1 MSLTGH
7 NPTVIQGKSV
17 DELKWILKQYV
28 VSLKQSKKYY
38 FLPSEFI
45 HFY

>member
-7 NPTVIQGKSV
+7 NPTVIQGKSI
-17 DELKWILKQYV
+17 DELKWILKQYA
-28 VSLKQSKKYY
+28 VSLKQSKYY
-38 FLPSEFI
+38 FLPAEFI